1 MAVIKNRPVPPG
13 TNRVWIGDP
22 WIVSAD
28 EDNGLSQRA
37 KLSGIMIV
45 SALIVA
51 VVIGIA
57 WVFRFADAER
67 ERDLRMWQIR
77 LGLVA
82 NSRAEAVGGWI
93 GQQLRTVADL
103 ADNPSLQLYMTQV
116 AFGDGAIADS
126 QGQAAYLRN
135 LLIATAS
142 RGGFEAPLLGPDVA
156 ANVERIGT
164 AGLALIDT
172 TGVVLVATAAMPDM
186 DRRLFD
192 AVRNHEGDV
201 PWVVDMYM
209 GAADQPTMAFVAPV
223 FGIQAGPGE
232 GAPIGFVIG
241 ARLIADGLF
250 ERLAQPGDV
259 DRDAETFLVRTNAAT
274 IEYLSPLGDGT
285 RAMELSLAKDT
296 HDLAAAFAAGNPGG
310 FGQRV
315 DYRGEDVLV
324 TGRNPKGVAWTLV
337 RTVTVAR
344 ALGQGDT
351 RRNGLLVLLVITIFG
366 VAVSV
371 LLVWRHGSS
380 LRSAEAADRYRKMSE
395 RYSTLSDFL
404 RVVADGQPTAI
415 ATVDAHGRYSFANL
429 KAARE
434 AGMSEAHIVG
444 KTMTDVLGPPRARL
458 YEPLNQEALASG
470 QPVFKTQTVDGADG
484 PRIIKSGHIPL
495 ETGSG
500 QKAEVLMVFEDI
512 TELVTERER
521 RENNLRQLVNTI
533 LAIVDSRDPFA
544 ARHSARVGEV
554 AEAVGQEMGLGEIEV
569 ETAEIAGSL
578 MNLGKILVPRDI
590 LTTSESLSSED
601 LENVRDAML
610 SSAELLKNVDFDGPV
625 VATMREAQARWD
637 GGGTP
642 VGLEGEDILIT
653 ARVVAVANT
662 FVGMVSARADRPG
675 KSIDDAQEYLV
686 SKVGT
691 IFDRRP
697 VAALVNVLD
706 NRGGRERWSHF
717 GEVPAD

>member
-1 MAVIKNRPVPPG
+1 M
-13 TNRVWIGDP
+13 
-22 WIVSAD
+22 SAD
-28 EDNGLSQRA
+28 EDTGLSRRA
-37 KLSGIMIV
+37 RLSGVMIV
-45 SALIVA
+45 AALIVA

-82 NSRAEAVGGWI
+82 DSRAEAIGGWI

-103 ADNPSLQLYMTQV
+103 ADNPSLQLYMTQL
-116 AFGDGAIADS
+116 ALGDGAVADS

-135 LLIATAS
+135 LLIVTAS
-142 RGGFEAPLLGPDVA
+142 RAGFEAPLLGPEVA
-156 ANVERIGT
+156 ANVERVGT
-164 AGLALIDT
+164 AGLALADRA
-172 TGVVLVATAAMPDM
+172 GVVLVATAAMPDM
-186 DRRLFD
+186 DRRLLD
-192 AVRNHEGDV
+192 AVRNHEGEV
-201 PWVVDMYM
+201 PGVVDMYT
-209 GAADQPTMAFVAPV
+209 GAAGHPTMAFIAPV

-241 ARLIADGLF
+241 ARLVADDLF
-250 ERLAQPGDV
+250 KRLAQPGDV
-259 DRDAETFLVRTNAAT
+259 DRDAETFLVRTGAAT

-285 RAMELSLAKDT
+285 GAMELSLAKDT

-315 DYRGEDVLV
+315 NYRGEDVLV
-324 TGRNPKGVAWTLV
+324 TGRNPEGVAWTLV

-380 LRSAEAADRYRKMSE
+380 LRSAEAADRYREMSE
-395 RYSTLSDFL
+395 RYSALSDFL

-415 ATVDAHGRYSFANL
+415 ATVDARSRYSFANL

-470 QPVFKTQTVDGADG
+470 QPVFKTQTVDGAG
-484 PRIIKSGHIPL
+484 GRRIIKSGHIPL
-495 ETGSG
+495 ETGPG
-500 QKAEVLMVFEDI
+500 REAEVLMVFEDI

-554 AEAVGQEMGLGEIEV
+554 AEAVAQEMGLGEVEV

-601 LENVRDAML
+601 LENVRGAML
-610 SSAELLKNVDFDGPV
+610 TSAELLKNVDFDGPV

-637 GGGTP
+637 GTGTP
-642 VGLEGEDILIT
+642 EGLEGENILIT

-662 FVGMVSARADRPG
+662 FVGMVSARAHRSG
-675 KSIDDAQEYLV
+675 RSIDDAQEFLV

-717 GEVPAD
+717 GEAPAD